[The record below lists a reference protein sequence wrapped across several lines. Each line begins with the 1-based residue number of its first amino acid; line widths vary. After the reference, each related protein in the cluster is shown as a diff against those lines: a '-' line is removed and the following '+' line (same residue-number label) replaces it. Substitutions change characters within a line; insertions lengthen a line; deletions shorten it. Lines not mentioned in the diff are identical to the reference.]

1 MINIWDFQLR
11 KSRCIVLDSEGD
23 NDSHADMKDTLMMRW
38 KKLLKMNLK
47 MVGKSQ
53 YVEEK
58 SPWSHRV
65 VRVTCKN
72 KRDNK
77 TRSFSLVRLIII
89 LYEAAYNLSSV
100 DDIMKAAKDNLKDD
114 THIAKNVRMIQAALI
129 TICHGQ
135 PRVRFGELQGDI
147 GKDDGDKGDKE
158 HDSEKA
164 D

>member
-72 KRDNK
+72 KRDK
-77 TRSFSLVRLIII
+77 
-89 LYEAAYNLSSV
+89 
-100 DDIMKAAKDNLKDD
+100 
-114 THIAKNVRMIQAALI
+114 
-129 TICHGQ
+129 
-135 PRVRFGELQGDI
+135 
-147 GKDDGDKGDKE
+147 
-158 HDSEKA
+158 
-164 D
+164 